1 MALRRAGFILLAL
14 PASACSVGLGTSLGV
29 GKAGRDTLDR
39 VAMPFADPAIAVE
52 AAPVSSSTTF
62 FALRSAVAL
71 GYKLGAS
78 VSYGA
83 GLAEVRARSVET
95 SSQRITADVSDRFA
109 VALTYRVP
117 LPWNLTSDAY
127 VEFGQSMI
135 THVANLGGPEQTYQ
149 AGIQIGSCCVVAR
162 VGAFVEIGELG
173 ETQSY
178 AAQGLVFSLALY
190 FSGDGFSL
198 NEAK

>member
-1 MALRRAGFILLAL
+1 LRRAGLILLAL
-14 PASACSVGLGTSLGV
+14 PASACSVGLGTSLST

-62 FALRSAVAL
+62 FTLRSAVAL
-71 GYKLGAS
+71 GYNFGAS

-83 GLAEVRARSVET
+83 GLTEVRARSAET
-95 SSQRITADVSDRFA
+95 SSERITADLSDRFA
-109 VALTYRVP
+109 VALTYRLP
-117 LPWNLTSDAY
+117 LPWTLTSDAY
-127 VEFGQSMI
+127 FEFGQSMI
-135 THVANLGGPEQTYQ
+135 THVANLGGPEQTYE
-149 AGIQIGSCCVVAR
+149 AGIQVGSCCVSAR

-178 AAQGLVFSLALY
+178 AAQGLVFSLALHL
-190 FSGDGFSL
+190 SGNGVSL
-198 NEAK
+198 SEAK